1 MYNSEKHKEY
11 YAKVKDKKIKHTI
24 AYTKKRIKEDPEYKQ
39 RHYLGIKLSNF
50 IRSIKGANDFL
61 DCDIIFFIKH
71 IENQFTKEMNWNN
84 HGLVWELDHIIPISS
99 FNLLNPE
106 EQKKCFH
113 YSNLRPLIKLK
124 NRQKLN
130 KHGKK

>member
-1 MYNSEKHKEY
+1 
-11 YAKVKDKKIKHTI
+11 
-24 AYTKKRIKEDPEYKQ
+24 
-39 RHYLGIKLSNF
+39 
-50 IRSIKGANDFL
+50 
-61 DCDIIFFIKH
+61 
-71 IENQFTKEMNWNN
+71 MNWNN